1 MRETPCRRS
10 PAFWKL
16 WLPSGLLSARMRKAA
31 APLLLVLICALTQ
44 CGCSVAS
51 SAVSRTIPLSPVLT
65 SLRPVTLD
73 GIEGAWMDWRDAQTL
88 AVWIE
93 DVETAR

>member
-44 CGCSVAS
+44 RVLCSKLGGQPDNPVVAS
-51 SAVSRTIPLSPVLT
+51 ADKPSP
-65 SLRPVTLD
+65 
-73 GIEGAWMDWRDAQTL
+73 GDAG
-88 AVWIE
+88 
-93 DVETAR
+93 RH